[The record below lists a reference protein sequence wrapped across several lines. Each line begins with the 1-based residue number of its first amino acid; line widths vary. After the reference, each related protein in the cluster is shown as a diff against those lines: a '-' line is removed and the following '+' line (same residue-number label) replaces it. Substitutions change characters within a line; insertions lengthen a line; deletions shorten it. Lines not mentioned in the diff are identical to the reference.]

1 MPALRRWLLT
11 NKKGGYADRIPADGN
26 PLESPDLVADPEK
39 NFVIIMKDSK
49 IYKHA
54 ITSNASNIFGST
66 TGEYLQ

>member
-1 MPALRRWLLT
+1 LLT

-26 PLESPDLVADPEK
+26 PLENPDLVADPEK

-54 ITSNASNIFGST
+54 ITSNASNSFWST
-66 TGEYLQ
+66 SGEYLK